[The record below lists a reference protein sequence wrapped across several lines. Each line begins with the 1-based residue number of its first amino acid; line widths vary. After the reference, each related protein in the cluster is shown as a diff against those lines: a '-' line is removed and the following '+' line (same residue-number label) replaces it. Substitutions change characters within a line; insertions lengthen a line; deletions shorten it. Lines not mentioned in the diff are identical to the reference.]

1 MTMQQVDA
9 EPNTQPAKA
18 FTVDDSTFT
27 VDDSTL
33 KATLGPVLAEL

>member
-1 MTMQQVDA
+1 MTMQQVDT
-9 EPNTQPAKA
+9 EPNMQPAKA
-18 FTVDDSTFT
+18 FT